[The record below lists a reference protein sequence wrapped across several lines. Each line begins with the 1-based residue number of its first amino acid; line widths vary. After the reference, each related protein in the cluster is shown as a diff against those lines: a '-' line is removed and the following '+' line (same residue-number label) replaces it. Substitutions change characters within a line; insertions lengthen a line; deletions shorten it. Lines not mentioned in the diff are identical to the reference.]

1 MLKIGII
8 GFGALGSFYARMISK
23 EHRVEGLALGAICD
37 IDPAKREQAR
47 QLYPDACVYES
58 IDQVLLD
65 KKCDFISIAVP
76 HYLHPALTIQ
86 ALEAGMPVVVEK
98 PAGIV
103 PKYVKEMNA
112 VADKHPQVPFG
123 IMLNQ
128 RTNPIFKR
136 VHEITSS
143 GELGRLRQFVWVS
156 RQFRTQK
163 YYDSGSWRATWG
175 GEGGGVLVNQ
185 APHQIDLMQ
194 WMFGMPERVFATT
207 NMGFRRNIA
216 VENDVCAQ
224 FVYSNQATGVF
235 ITCTHDIMGE
245 DRLTAVYDRG
255 RIRVLDSRRLEIERL
270 VDDEE
275 KLGTEYSDEA
285 LNDLRKMNKLYTT
298 EIIEKENDPFANS
311 EHAKLFKAFV
321 DHLNNPEK
329 PMVAKG
335 VDGING
341 VLLASAIQLS
351 GWLKEPVNVPVDDEV
366 YLKELNKRISEEG
379 KYPLQ

>member
-23 EHRVEGLALGAICD
+23 ERRVEGLALGAICD
-37 IDPAKREQAR
+37 IDSAKREQAR
-47 QLYPDACVYES
+47 QLYPDVCVYDS
-58 IDQVLLD
+58 IDQVLAD

-112 VADKHPQVPFG
+112 VANKHPDVPFG

-136 VHEITSS
+136 VHEITTS

-224 FVYSNQATGVF
+224 FVYSNQATGIF

-285 LNDLRKMNKLYTT
+285 LNDLRKMNKLYTA

-329 PMVAKG
+329 TMVAKG

-351 GWLKEPVNVPVDDEV
+351 GWLKEPVDVPVDDEV
-366 YLKELNKRISEEG
+366 YLRELNKRISEEG